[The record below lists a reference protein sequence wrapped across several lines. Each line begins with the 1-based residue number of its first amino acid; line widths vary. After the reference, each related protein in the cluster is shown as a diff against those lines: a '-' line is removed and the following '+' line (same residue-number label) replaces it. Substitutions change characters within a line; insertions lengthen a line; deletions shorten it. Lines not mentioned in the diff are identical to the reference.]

1 MKQPQ
6 IPIVR
11 LLKTNSDITDT
22 VGQNIFPLQ
31 APPGSTLPM
40 IIYAISDNQPQ
51 DSKDGS
57 STMDVY
63 EMQITM
69 LNRNYPDIVRLAN
82 AVRSQL
88 DYVKEFTYGGI
99 TLQLVYFI
107 DEIEAFD
114 KDMDQSGT
122 YIKTQTYGIRIKN
135 I

>member
-1 MKQPQ
+1 MNQPQ

-31 APPGSTLPM
+31 APPGSKLPM

-51 DSKDGS
+51 DSKDGR

-69 LNRNYPDIVRLAN
+69 LNRSYPDIVRLAN

>member
-11 LLKTNSDITDT
+11 KLRANSDITDLI
-22 VGQNIFPLQ
+22 GSKIFPLQ
-31 APPGSTLPM
+31 APPGQSLPY
-40 IIYAISDNQPQ
+40 IIYGIGDNQPQ
-51 DSKDGS
+51 DSKDGA
-57 STMDVY
+57 STLDVY

-69 LNRNYPDIVRLAN
+69 LDPNYANLVRLAN
-82 AVRSQL
+82 AVRSEL
-88 DYVKEFTYGGI
+88 DYTKEYTYNSI

-114 KDMDQSGT
+114 NDLDQGGT
-122 YIKTQTYGIRIKN
+122 FIKTQTYGIRIKN

>member
-6 IPIVR
+6 KPIVR
-11 LLKTNSDITDT
+11 LLKTNTDITDI
-22 VGQNIFPLQ
+22 VGQKIFPLQ
-31 APPGSTLPM
+31 APPNYSLPM

-51 DSKDGS
+51 DSKDGK
-57 STMDVY
+57 STLDVY

-69 LNRNYPDIVRLAN
+69 LNRDYADIVKLAN
-82 AVRSQL
+82 EVRSQL
-88 DYVKEFTYGGI
+88 DYTKEYTYGGI